1 MALSADISIRLDAG
15 ALVSGFVGSL
25 GGNTSALGAIAVP
38 DTEASTAQID
48 AAAGSFDAAGLA
60 PAIARLVEQ
69 GGAALAALGVPVDP
83 LASLKVTLELVEQA
97 SAGNLRAEL
106 ETLIA
111 DLTLELEGSREGGTF
126 AVLMRL
132 AQRLGQAPQGGVL
145 VSLLQSLLGTAG
157 VQVPPAV
164 GEVSTLL
171 PALDSLV
178 RALGALMML
187 ESVLSESQRL
197 TEVMSQ
203 RLDAGAVQRSA
214 DGLLAL
220 FDPALAARI
229 AATDPADEAA
239 LAALLSALEVGA
251 ARIGELAQ
259 ELSAGMGLGEATLAY
274 LDVAT
279 VQAEV
284 ETAATLLRNIDLAP
298 LERQLR
304 AALGGLAPFMTL
316 DFASVPPQSLDALL
330 AQAEAQIGSM
340 AGQIGAFDP
349 AFLVAPMSRGID
361 QLSAPLADLS
371 GLIGEAVA
379 SIGAALDAVRRVVI
393 DLPLGE
399 LAGAVTTLLQ
409 PVADALQAIAALVAE
424 VAAALETAAAAALA
438 ALGEVEGLV
447 DGFKQQIEALFAEAR
462 QFVDGLNL
470 DSIAGELTDR
480 IAEFTQALSRAD
492 MKPIFDTAVGAIG
505 SASDVVEAVPFGLLP
520 ESMKADVDAAVKP
533 IKDTDL
539 SAVQTQV
546 ESLLG
551 IGADGSFAP
560 RADLEVALAEIQA
573 KFDALM
579 LTLREHDPEQYLAQ
593 LDEELAKVAEQISK
607 IAPAIALQP
616 VQDVIDDL
624 KATVAG
630 FDLGAQL
637 APLQQVFDDAIAAL
651 QPYSPAQLITPLTQR
666 VTEARQKVIDTLQ
679 LEQWAPALD
688 TVAERAQFVL
698 GLIDPAQLE
707 TQITELLTQARG
719 LTQQLPDTSPAWL
732 GTVIAA
738 LHRGSGA
745 RVYPWAF
752 PVVQSWIDAGAGAA
766 ALTARTTAIADAVA
780 RTHAAVER
788 IDVVALTGQLS
799 ARAQPLRAA
808 LDSLAAAV
816 AAASPHKER
825 LVTLSLRL
833 DVQASLGPIAANR
846 GRYLALLEA
855 ALPLGATLRRTGL
868 SEVDTTL
875 VKLRSCFEPVASL
888 LGTLRAFL
896 GAAGLADV
904 HRGVPRMIDALFEVA
919 PPARLAALTT
929 PLFVALRGRVQ
940 ALIDAVIAPLKI
952 AIARLSTLIAAI
964 DLAPLEHAVNAVFQ
978 ETLAQVQ
985 ALSPATLLAAP
996 IAAVDTLKAEVA
1008 AFDPLAAL
1016 LTLLDSLRDSAAR
1029 VLTKLSAQQL
1039 LADPLAIYRE
1049 IVDALDALN
1058 VQALMAPVLDLL
1070 DAIARDVGEGLDDTL
1085 GAFQRLQDA
1094 LPSGGGGSS
1103 VSVEVVV

>member
-25 GGNTSALGAIAVP
+25 GGNASALGAIAVP
-38 DTEASTAQID
+38 DTAASTAQIG
-48 AAAGSFDAAGLA
+48 ATAGSFDANALA
-60 PAIARLVEQ
+60 PAISRLVEQ
-69 GGAALAALGVPVDP
+69 AGSGLAALGAPVDP

-97 SAGNLRAEL
+97 SSGNLRAEL

-111 DLTLELEGSREGGTF
+111 ELTLELEGSREGGTF

-145 VSLLQSLLGTAG
+145 VTLLQSLLGTAG

-164 GEVSTLL
+164 GEVSALL

-178 RALGALMML
+178 RAMGGLMML

-220 FDPALAARI
+220 LDPALAARI
-229 AATDPADEAA
+229 AATDPADDAA

-251 ARIGELAQ
+251 TRIGELAQ

-284 ETAATLLRNIDLAP
+284 ETAATLLRNIDLGP

-304 AALGGLAPFMTL
+304 SALGGLAPFMTL
-316 DFASVPPQSLDALL
+316 DFASVPAQSLDALL
-330 AQAEAQIGSM
+330 AQVEAQIGSM
-340 AGQIGAFDP
+340 AAQIGAFDP

-379 SIGAALDAVRRVVI
+379 SIGAALDAVRRVVV

-399 LAGAVTTLLQ
+399 LAAAVTTLLQ

-424 VAAALETAAAAALA
+424 VSAALETAAAAAVA

-447 DGFKQQIEALFAEAR
+447 DDFKQQIEALFAEAR
-462 QFVDGLNL
+462 QFVEGLNL

-539 SAVQTQV
+539 GAVQTQV

-560 RADLEVALAEIQA
+560 RADLEAALAEIQA

-593 LDEELAKVAEQISK
+593 LDQELAKVAQQIGQ

-651 QPYSPAQLITPLTQR
+651 QPYSPAQLITPLTER
-666 VTEARQKVIDTLQ
+666 VAAARQKVIDTLQ

-688 TVAERAQFVL
+688 SVAERAQFVL

-752 PVVQSWIDAGAGAA
+752 PVVQGWIDNGAGAA

-780 RTHAAVER
+780 HTHAAVQG
-788 IDVVALTGQLS
+788 IDVVALSGQLS
-799 ARAQPLRAA
+799 ARAQPVRAA

-816 AAASPHKER
+816 AAESPHKAR
-825 LVTLSLRL
+825 LLTLSLRL
-833 DVQASLGPIAANR
+833 DVQATLSPIAANR
-846 GRYLALLEA
+846 TRYLALLEA

-868 SEVDTTL
+868 SEVDNTL
-875 VKLRSCFEPVASL
+875 AKLRSCFEPVATL
-888 LGTLRAFL
+888 LGTLRAFVS
-896 GAAGLADV
+896 AAGLADV

-940 ALIDAVIAPLKI
+940 ALIDAVIAPLKT
-952 AIARLSTLIAAI
+952 AIARLSGLIAAI
-964 DLAPLEHAVNAVFQ
+964 DLAPLEQAVDAVFQ
-978 ETLAQVQ
+978 DTLAQVQ
-985 ALSPATLLAAP
+985 SLSPTTLLAAP

-1016 LTLLDSLRDSAAR
+1016 LTLLDALRDSAAR

-1049 IVDALDALN
+1049 IVDALEALN
-1058 VQALMAPVLDLL
+1058 VQALMAPVLELL
-1070 DAIARDVGEGLDDTL
+1070 DAIARDVGEGLDNTL

-1103 VSVEVVV
+1103 VSVEVVI